1 MHGHKYTG
9 LFNLIPYWTF
19 GLIQFFAITNSIING
34 LDHISLLTF
43 GSLYDKFLQDEL
55 EVGPPVSVTPADNH
69 IDQRTAQLSPSSIS
83 EPQNHEPNNCECV
96 SR

>member
-1 MHGHKYTG
+1 MHGHKYAG

-19 GLIQFFAITNSIING
+19 GLIQIFAITNSIING

-55 EVGPPVSVTPADNH
+55 EVGPPVSVTPADTILIRELPNPV
-69 IDQRTAQLSPSSIS
+69 L
-83 EPQNHEPNNCECV
+83 PQFLNLKTMSQIIVNV
-96 SR
+96 